1 MKILFGVQG
10 TGNGH
15 ISRSRSLAHALRA
28 QGVSVD
34 YLLSGRPAEAYF
46 DMQAFGDYRARPGL
60 SFATRNGAI
69 SLWQTLRQSRPL
81 TLWQDIRQLD
91 LTGYQLVLSDFE
103 PITAWAARRQGLDSL
118 GISHQAAFSWPIP
131 RRFDDISARLIM
143 RHYAPVSRAI
153 GLHWFHFGH
162 PILPPIVDTL
172 MPAPSRGEI
181 LVYLPFESLSAIT
194 ALLGRFVGVAFVC
207 YHPQVSES
215 YQQGNLQFHP
225 LSRSAFTASLA
236 SCEGVISN
244 AGFELA
250 SEALTLGK
258 KLLVKPLSG
267 QFEQASNAMTLEML
281 GLGAVMA
288 SLDPGAVR
296 QWLDHPGIGL
306 IRYPDVATA
315 LAAWLADGAREP
327 VTELANR
334 LWRQVCLPEPVCERL
349 AELGFSDSLYC
360 DLLLQQGSFARL

>member
-15 ISRSRSLAHALRA
+15 ISRSRSLARALA
-28 QGVSVD
+28 AEGVTVD
-34 YLLSGRPAEAYF
+34 YLLSGRPAEDYF
-46 DMQAFGDYRARPGL
+46 DMEAFGDYRAHPGL
-60 SFATRNGAI
+60 SFVTRDGAV

-118 GISHQAAFSWPIP
+118 GISHQAAFAWPIP
-131 RRFDDISARLIM
+131 RRFDDVRARFIM

-162 PILPPIVDTL
+162 PILPPIVDALT
-172 MPAPSRGEI
+172 PAPSRGEV
-181 LVYLPFESLSAIT
+181 LVYLPFESLAAICE
-194 ALLGRFVGVAFVC
+194 LLGRFVGVAFVC
-207 YHPQVSES
+207 YHPQVHES
-215 YQQGNLQFHP
+215 YQQGNLVFHP
-225 LSRSAFTASLA
+225 LSRPAFTASLA

-258 KLLVKPLSG
+258 KLLVKPLTG

-281 GLGAVMA
+281 GLGDVMT
-288 SLDPGAVR
+288 SLDPGTVR
-296 QWLDHPGIGL
+296 QWLDHPGIGH
-306 IRYPDVATA
+306 IRYPDVAAA
-315 LAAWLADGAREP
+315 LASWLAQGAQEP
-327 VTELANR
+327 VDALARR
-334 LWRQVCLPEPVCERL
+334 LWRQVLLPESVCERL
-349 AELGFSDSLYC
+349 AELGLSDSLC
-360 DLLLQQGSFARL
+360 CNLLLQGGSFARL